1 MKKNILYIINPI
13 SGGKSK
19 LNFPLIAD
27 RFMDKSRYSAKY
39 LFSNAVGHAHQ
50 LALEHLQS
58 EIDIIVAVGGD
69 GTINEIA
76 SALLNSEKAMGIIP
90 CGSGNGLARALKI
103 PLSHESAVKRL
114 NNFRFSKIDSG
125 TFNGKSFFN
134 MAGIGFDAH
143 ISKRFADDLTRGL
156 KGYVKTTFTEIG
168 QYTSQN
174 YKIKIDG
181 KDYERE
187 AFMISIAN
195 SSQFGN
201 NAHVSPF
208 ASVTDGLLDVCVIKP
223 FPMYHLPVMGYHM
236 FSKTAHKSKYVE
248 IIQGKNIEILREED
262 GAIHLDGEPQLMGK
276 QLDIKIIPL
285 SLTLLT

>member
-1 MKKNILYIINPI
+1 
-13 SGGKSK
+13 
-19 LNFPLIAD
+19 
-27 RFMDKSRYSAKY
+27 MDKSGFSAKY
-39 LFSNAVGHAHQ
+39 LFSNSVGHAHQ
-50 LALEHLQS
+50 LALEHLDS

-76 SALLNSEKAMGIIP
+76 SALINSKKAMGIIP

-103 PLSHESAVKRL
+103 PIKHESAVKRL
-114 NNFRFSKIDSG
+114 NNLRFTTIDSG
-125 TFNGKSFFN
+125 SFNGKYFFN

-168 QYTSQN
+168 QYQSQN

-223 FPMYHLPVMGYHM
+223 FPLYHLPVMGYHM

-248 IIQGKNIEILREED
+248 IIQGENIEIFREED

-276 QLDIKIIPL
+276 HLDIKIIPL